1 MTTIRTSAELI
12 EMYLEGHNSH
22 NEQHLRKQINRITSE
37 IDRIV
42 DLMNSVLIISKDDS
56 GKTTFEPIKFDL
68 KALAIAIVETSN
80 NIKGQKVDLHFN
92 GNSF

>member
-22 NEQHLRKQINRITSE
+22 EQHLRKQINRITTE

-42 DLMNSVLIISKDDS
+42 DLMNSVLISKDDS

-68 KALAIAIVETSN
+68 KALAIA
-80 NIKGQKVDLHFN
+80 
-92 GNSF
+92 

>member
-12 EMYLEGHNSH
+12 EMYLEGIIH

-68 KALAIAIVETSN
+68 SASYC
-80 NIKGQKVDLHFN
+80 
-92 GNSF
+92 NSRN

>member
-68 KALAIAIVETSN
+68 KALAIAIVETSFSD
-80 NIKGQKVDLHFN
+80 NIKGQK
-92 GNSF
+92 

>member
-1 MTTIRTSAELI
+1 MTTIRTSELI

-22 NEQHLRKQINRITSE
+22 NEQHLRKQINRITE

-68 KALAIAIVETSN
+68 KALAIAIVETSFSD
-80 NIKGQKVDLHFN
+80 NIKGQK
-92 GNSF
+92 

>member
-12 EMYLEGHNSH
+12 EMYLEGHN
-22 NEQHLRKQINRITSE
+22 NEQHLRKQINRITTE

-68 KALAIAIVETSN
+68 KALAIAIVETSFSD
-80 NIKGQKVDLHFN
+80 NIKVKSRS
-92 GNSF
+92 SF

>member
-1 MTTIRTSAELI
+1 LKVIILKTT
-12 EMYLEGHNSH
+12 
-22 NEQHLRKQINRITSE
+22 LRKQINRITSE

-68 KALAIAIVETSN
+68 KALAIAIVETSFSD
-80 NIKGQKVDLHFN
+80 NIKGQKIFILTETAFN
-92 GNSF
+92 FADKNLIACII

>member
-1 MTTIRTSAELI
+1 LKVIILKTT
-12 EMYLEGHNSH
+12 
-22 NEQHLRKQINRITSE
+22 LRKQINRITSE

-68 KALAIAIVETSN
+68 KALAIAIVETSFSD
-80 NIKGQKVDLHFN
+80 NIKGQKIFILTETAF
-92 GNSF
+92 

>member
-1 MTTIRTSAELI
+1 LKVIILITTTFE
-12 EMYLEGHNSH
+12 
-22 NEQHLRKQINRITSE
+22 KINRITE

-68 KALAIAIVETSN
+68 KALAIA
-80 NIKGQKVDLHFN
+80 
-92 GNSF
+92 

>member
-22 NEQHLRKQINRITSE
+22 EQHLRKQINRITSE

-42 DLMNSVLIISKDDS
+42 DLMNSVLISKDDS

-68 KALAIAIVETSN
+68 KALAIA
-80 NIKGQKVDLHFN
+80 
-92 GNSF
+92 

>member
-1 MTTIRTSAELI
+1 
-12 EMYLEGHNSH
+12 
-22 NEQHLRKQINRITSE
+22 
-37 IDRIV
+37 
-42 DLMNSVLIISKDDS
+42 MNSVLIISKDDS

>member
-1 MTTIRTSAELI
+1 LKVII
-12 EMYLEGHNSH
+12 
-22 NEQHLRKQINRITSE
+22 NEQHLRKQINRITTE

-68 KALAIAIVETSN
+68 KALAIASRN
-80 NIKGQKVDLHFN
+80 
-92 GNSF
+92 

>member
-12 EMYLEGHNSH
+12 EMYLEGHN
-22 NEQHLRKQINRITSE
+22 NEQHLRKQINRITTE

-68 KALAIAIVETSN
+68 KALAIAIVETSFSD
-80 NIKGQKVDLHFN
+80 NIKVKSRSSFN

>member
-22 NEQHLRKQINRITSE
+22 NEHLRKQINRITSE

-68 KALAIAIVETSN
+68 KALAIAIVETS
-80 NIKGQKVDLHFN
+80 F
-92 GNSF
+92 ST